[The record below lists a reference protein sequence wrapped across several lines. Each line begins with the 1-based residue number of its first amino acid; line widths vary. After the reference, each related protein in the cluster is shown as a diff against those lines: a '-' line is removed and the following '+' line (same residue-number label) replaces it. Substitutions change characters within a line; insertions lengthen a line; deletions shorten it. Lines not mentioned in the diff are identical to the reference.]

1 MKNNITCEV
10 CLESEPYDILDLGM
24 HPMCDDLKSINDS
37 NLSKEYPIVITF
49 CKKCFTAH
57 QKYQVPKQD
66 LFPKNYHYRSR
77 FTGDVISGMSNLV
90 DSCVSILGNLESKK
104 VLDIGCNDGSLL
116 NLFKMQNAFTIGV
129 EPTNAILDAN
139 KVSHTLYNDYFTPD
153 LASKILSDNG
163 EIDIITFTNVFAHIE
178 DFESLVISLKLL
190 IKNKTKIII
199 ENHYLGSVLRQNQFD
214 TFYHEHPRTYSFN
227 SFYAISKRLGLNIE
241 SVEFPKRYGGNIRV
255 ILGSNDMADIDY
267 YLNDELEFENDFK
280 KLKDFICVWKSNKKD
295 ELISIVDKEGPINA
309 KAFPGRAAILTK
321 MLEVNTETIQSTYE
335 KPGSMKIGHYIP
347 GTHIPIKSD
356 TELFKYS
363 LNSKYI
369 LNLAWHIKNEIHE
382 YLHKNRFKGEII
394 DIL

>member
-1 MKNNITCEV
+1 MKNNMTCEV
-10 CLESEPYDILDLGM
+10 CLESKPYEILDLGM

-57 QKYQVPKQD
+57 QKYQVLKQD

-104 VLDIGCNDGSLL
+104 VLDVGCNDGSLL
-116 NLFKMQNAFTIGV
+116 NIFKNNNAITIGV

-178 DFESLVISLKLL
+178 DLESLLNSLKTL
-190 IKNKTKIII
+190 INKKTKIII

-214 TFYHEHPRTYSFN
+214 TFYHEHPRTYSFK

-267 YLNDELEFENDFK
+267 FLNDELEFQNDFK
-280 KLKDFICVWKSNKKD
+280 KMKDFISVWKSNKKD
-295 ELISIVDKEGPINA
+295 ELISIVDKEGPIIA

-321 MLEVNTETIQSTYE
+321 LLELNTEIIQSTYE

-363 LNSKYI
+363 INSKYI

-382 YLHKNRFKGEII
+382 YLNKYRFKGEII